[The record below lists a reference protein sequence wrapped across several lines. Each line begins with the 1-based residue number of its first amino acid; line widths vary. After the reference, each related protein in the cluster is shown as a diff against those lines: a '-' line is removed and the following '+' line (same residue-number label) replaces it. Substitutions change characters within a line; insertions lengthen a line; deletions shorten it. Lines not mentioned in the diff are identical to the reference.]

1 MTQLYYPQY
10 PVNYPAPSI
19 KSSSEM
25 EELLMQLHLSSMKLD
40 SNQKPIVNTQSAV
53 QPSTSPRSPSNE
65 FTRYAGGAFEQ
76 SPDPEN
82 LPLPSFIKKRPM
94 ELSKSADAV
103 SGPTSFSS
111 ESLSASDEELSE
123 IPLSHSQT
131 RSPSRSNRRS
141 KRAQSPYKGYNSHS
155 PARSNKSQQQH
166 WLWPPS

>member
-82 LPLPSFIKKRPM
+82 LPLSSFIKKRPM

-103 SGPTSFSS
+103 SGPASFSS

-166 WLWPPS
+166 

>member
-1 MTQLYYPQY
+1 MTQLYYPQF
-10 PVNYPAPSI
+10 PINYPAPSI
-19 KSSSEM
+19 RSSSEM
-25 EELLMQLHLSSMKLD
+25 DELLMQLHLSSMKLD
-40 SNQKPIVNTQSAV
+40 SNQKPTPTVNTQSAV
-53 QPSTSPRSPSNE
+53 QPSTSPRSPSSE

-82 LPLPSFIKKRPM
+82 LPLPSFIKKRPTL

-123 IPLSHSQT
+123 APLSHSQT
-131 RSPSRSNRRS
+131 RSPSRNTRRS

-166 WLWPPS
+166 